1 MGVHMSEIVVV
12 FGSSTPAPESAA
24 YLEARQLGQLLAEA
38 GLTVATG
45 GYGGTM
51 AAVSQGAAGAGG
63 HVIGVTSTYIE
74 RYRPTPP
81 NEWVA
86 EEIRF
91 DSQRDRLLH
100 LVMNNDAMIAL
111 PGGIGTLSEVAL
123 AWSLLQTGEL
133 TPRPLVLLGPVW
145 RETIRA
151 FAQAET
157 IRPRDLDLLYLATSS
172 ETAVAYVKQSL
183 ATRPV

>member
-1 MGVHMSEIVVV
+1 MPYVVAV
-12 FGSSTPAPESAA
+12 FGSSAPAPDSEA
-24 YLEARQLGQLLAEA
+24 YEDARRLGQQLAEA
-38 GLTVATG
+38 GFTVATG

-63 HVIGVTSTYIE
+63 HVIGVTSGHME
-74 RYRPTPP
+74 RYRPMPA

-86 EEIRF
+86 EEIRHE
-91 DSQRDRLLH
+91 SQRDRLLH
-100 LVMNNDAMIAL
+100 LVLNNDAMIAL

-133 TPRPLVLLGPVW
+133 PLRPLVLLGPTW
-145 RETIRA
+145 RETIRVY
-151 FAQAET
+151 AQAEY
-157 IRPRDLDLLYLATSS
+157 IRPRDLDLVYLATSA

-183 ATRPV
+183 AARNS

>member
-1 MGVHMSEIVVV
+1 MPYIVAV
-12 FGSSTPAPESAA
+12 FGSSAPAPDSEA
-24 YLEARQLGQLLAEA
+24 YEEARQLGRQLAEA
-38 GLTVATG
+38 GFVVATG

-63 HVIGVTSTYIE
+63 HVIGVTSGHME
-74 RYRPTPP
+74 RYRPMPA
-81 NEWVA
+81 NAWVA

-91 DSQRDRLLH
+91 ESQRDRLVH

-133 TPRPLVLLGPVW
+133 LPRPLVLLGPTW
-145 RETIRA
+145 RETIRVY
-151 FAQAET
+151 AQAEY
-157 IRPRDLDLLYLATSS
+157 IRPRDMDLIYLATSA

-183 ATRPV
+183 AARNG